1 MKTTWLFCAQSTII
15 GDDSQLIKGYGG
27 LSTGWCVTSQ
37 SNSNGLWNINEGA
50 TMKETKSPIVPRL
63 KPKLPALWKR
73 CSKEE
78 FMDLIDKKMGVVTS
92 CCNELDCTFTQ
103 FYSAV
108 KHWGLQEHLTNAKEA
123 LTSLAEHSLVE
134 CLKST
139 DEKVKLQAALGALRL
154 AV

>member
-1 MKTTWLFCAQSTII
+1 
-15 GDDSQLIKGYGG
+15 
-27 LSTGWCVTSQ
+27 
-37 SNSNGLWNINEGA
+37 
-50 TMKETKSPIVPRL
+50 MKETKSPIVPRL

-108 KHWGLQEHLTNAKEA
+108 KHWNLQEHLTNAKEA

-154 AV
+154 AVQKNQTFAQKIQIDSSDPSKVNIQQIFGFIDVDDK